1 MIPIDV
7 EVRKWGNSFG
17 VTIPKEVVR
26 REQIRENQ
34 HVRVLI
40 LKDNEKMRQSF
51 GMAGKVFKKTAQEL
65 KDGLR
70 GELYGRR

>member
-1 MIPIDV
+1 MMPIDV
-7 EVRKWGNSFG
+7 EVRRWGNSFG
-17 VTIPKEVVR
+17 VTIPKEVAR
-26 REQIRENQ
+26 KELLKESQ
-34 HVRVLI
+34 HIRVLI

-70 GELYGRR
+70 RELYGRR